1 MKKIFAMTLVLIC
14 LLGVC
19 GCNSDAD
26 DTTAQSEVV
35 SADYGK
41 VIDLA
46 KEEFAGCFK
55 EFENVQIEETSTMT
69 RTDDAKEVIVQF
81 EYSSSNGSG
90 IYGFLYNLDDYG
102 NPELVQHGEN
112 VTIDN
117 LLK

>member
-14 LLGVC
+14 LLGIC

-41 VIDLA
+41 VIEFA
-46 KEEFAGCFK
+46 KEEFEESFK
-55 EFENVQIEETSTMT
+55 EFENVQIEETSTMA

-81 EYSSSNGSG
+81 KYSSSNGSG
-90 IYGFLYNLDDYG
+90 IYGFLYNLDDYD
-102 NPELVQHGEN
+102 NPELVRHGDD

-117 LLK
+117 LLE